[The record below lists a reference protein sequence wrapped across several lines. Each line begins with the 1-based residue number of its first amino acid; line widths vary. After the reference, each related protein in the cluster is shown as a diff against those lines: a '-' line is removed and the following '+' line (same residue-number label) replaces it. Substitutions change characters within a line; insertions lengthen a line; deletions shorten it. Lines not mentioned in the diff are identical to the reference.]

1 MSNETIDFRRIARE
15 SRETLFNTKEYFS
28 SMSLE
33 GGYAEPVIKA
43 AIYGTVAGLF
53 SLLWSVT
60 GLYNY
65 DFGFMDGLLG
75 IMALVWSIVGAIV
88 GVFIGGALML
98 LVSAICGGNTDYE
111 ANVRVAASLMVV
123 YPINVFFAFLNGI
136 SITLGSMAGLVI
148 SLYSITLIYYA
159 AIHALKGKESSV
171 RIVAIVM
178 VVLAM
183 IGAIGSYKASKTIE
197 NMDDM
202 YEREQLD

>member
-65 DFGFMDGLLG
+65 DFGFMDGFLG
-75 IMALVWSIVGAIV
+75 IMPLVWSIVIAIV

-123 YPINVFFAFLNGI
+123 YPIRVFFAFLNGI

-148 SLYSITLIYYA
+148 QSGSIIKTLMR
-159 AIHALKGKESSV
+159 HGNLFLDTLTTDLK
-171 RIVAIVM
+171 R
-178 VVLAM
+178 
-183 IGAIGSYKASKTIE
+183 
-197 NMDDM
+197 N
-202 YEREQLD
+202 